1 MPSRAVAALTP
12 APSRI
17 CLVTSHF
24 ALPLDDGSDPTK
36 LNQAF
41 VDSLTTPVL
50 DRKYRHYDENGE
62 AMRSQLK
69 QLLMQQQMMLH
80 SLQETSTPPTVGDFD
95 RAMRLLRRTTHY
107 KVAKGLRERA
117 ATDARRRA
125 ARRSKSKRLQLKGG
139 WPIEPTAHL
148 HGLFQDLVLQRL
160 LAQQALQFS
169 HLLLERRELAGRHH
183 GIARSD

>member
-1 MPSRAVAALTP
+1 MAVALNVVGDILLCPRFGIAGAAIATSV
-12 APSRI
+12 AQI
-17 CLVTSHF
+17 GTLVY
-24 ALPLDDGSDPTK
+24 L
-36 LNQAF
+36 
-41 VDSLTTPVL
+41 
-50 DRKYRHYDENGE
+50 
-62 AMRSQLK
+62 RSQLK

-139 WPIEPTAHL
+139 WPIDPIAAADTLPSLSAEAAAKLASFASAWLQAYADLTASCDVS
-148 HGLFQDLVLQRL
+148 GVSAPMSFPNDT
-160 LAQQALQFS
+160 S
-169 HLLLERRELAGRHH
+169 
-183 GIARSD
+183 